1 MRIHPISTTILVMLM
16 ALFSNAW
23 RCSAY
28 EIPSAPP
35 AKSDDPDILELQKIS
50 NGIDKIAAGASRAIV
65 LVSTTKQI
73 ASGPPE
79 LMDPFRFFFGPD
91 FPFSSPQGPSDQQ
104 PDNGQGMKQTVVG
117 IGSGFF
123 FDLDK
128 RYILT
133 NNHVIEGADK
143 IHIKVAPGQTYTGKV
158 LGSDANTDIAVI
170 QIDDKNFSK
179 DSLAAL
185 VLGNSD
191 DIKSGDL
198 VIALGAPF
206 GLEASVTFGVIS
218 ATKRGPLEIAKIG
231 NFIQTDAAINPGNS
245 GGPLI
250 NIYGQVIGLNTAIF
264 SQSGTY
270 AGVGLAVPSNLARQI
285 AQELLNK
292 GKVERGYLGVQITE
306 ADTDVIKDLGVPEG
320 ITGALVSNVMKDSPA
335 AKAGVEAGDVI
346 IAIDGKPVKSSGDIV
361 NEIGLMKPGTTTK
374 MTLYR
379 GKKKQEIT
387 VKIANYNEN
396 VAQKEKAGGAE
407 LSFGMV
413 LEPVSSSLAH
423 RYNFESKVGAV
434 VAKVDRRGAAAQAGI
449 RPGDVILNCND
460 KIIDN
465 PDDFKNC
472 IKDKK
477 RILLRLER
485 SHQFFF
491 VIIEKL

>member
-1 MRIHPISTTILVMLM
+1 M
-16 ALFSNAW
+16 
-23 RCSAY
+23 
-28 EIPSAPP
+28 
-35 AKSDDPDILELQKIS
+35 
-50 NGIDKIAAGASRAIV
+50 
-65 LVSTTKQI
+65 
-73 ASGPPE
+73 
-79 LMDPFRFFFGPD
+79 
-91 FPFSSPQGPSDQQ
+91 
-104 PDNGQGMKQTVVG
+104 
-117 IGSGFF
+117 
-123 FDLDK
+123 
-128 RYILT
+128 
-133 NNHVIEGADK
+133 
-143 IHIKVAPGQTYTGKV
+143 
-158 LGSDANTDIAVI
+158 
-170 QIDDKNFSK
+170 
-179 DSLAAL
+179 
-185 VLGNSD
+185 
-191 DIKSGDL
+191 
-198 VIALGAPF
+198 
-206 GLEASVTFGVIS
+206 
-218 ATKRGPLEIAKIG
+218 
-231 NFIQTDAAINPGNS
+231 
-245 GGPLI
+245 
-250 NIYGQVIGLNTAIF
+250 
-264 SQSGTY
+264 
-270 AGVGLAVPSNLARQI
+270 AVPSNLARQI